1 MEFYCPYCNSQ
12 FIDDF
17 ELLEPNY
24 LHRICC
30 EQCQQFFWMILAEC
44 SCGELVVSTIR
55 MENADGSDK

>member
-1 MEFYCPYCNSQ
+1 MEFYCPYCKSQ

-24 LHRICC
+24 LHRIAC
-30 EQCQQFFWMILAEC
+30 EQCGHFFWMILAEC